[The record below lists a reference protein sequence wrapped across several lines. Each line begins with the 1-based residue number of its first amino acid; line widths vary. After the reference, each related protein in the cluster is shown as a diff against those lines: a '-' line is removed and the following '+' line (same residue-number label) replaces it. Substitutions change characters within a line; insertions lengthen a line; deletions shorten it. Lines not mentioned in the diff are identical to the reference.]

1 MAMTTWTLACIVIN
15 GTQINQ
21 VQEQSMPTGFNEI
34 IESSDG
40 MVDPTFSA
48 VMAMAPRLSFKTTA
62 IATLL
67 GVVGIT
73 PVSISANVVFYY
85 QQTQP
90 NGTRLTGSVHRSAT
104 IAAGMV
110 VLRKIS
116 AAQGGKA
123 MMEVD
128 VIPLSSD
135 GTTDPITFAS
145 AIALPTLTG
154 TAEMFT
160 LGPLKIN
167 NVMTDGVQS
176 MDFDLG
182 IREQVMSHAGLVYPV
197 RAHAEQ
203 RLPSFRW
210 KHADAS
216 LLSTLGLT
224 GLPAVPGAG
233 SECQAFLRKMTAQ
246 STRVIAATAQHIAFT
261 FKKGIWK
268 YTQIGGSN
276 PKEQMIDIELKPVY
290 DGTNA
295 IVGISTASA
304 IA

>member
-1 MAMTTWTLACIVIN
+1 MAMVTWTLACVVIN

-21 VQEQSMPTGFNEI
+21 VQEQSLPTGFNEI

-48 VMAMAPRLSFKTTA
+48 VMAMNPRMTFRTTD

-73 PVSISANVVFYY
+73 PVAISSNVVFYY

-90 NGTRLTGSVHRSAT
+90 NGTRMTGANHRSAT
-104 IAAGMV
+104 VAAGMI

-123 MMEVD
+123 MLEFD

-135 GTTDPITFAS
+135 GLVDPITFAS
-145 AIALPTLTG
+145 AISLPTLAG
-154 TAEMFT
+154 TATMFT

-176 MDFDLG
+176 LDFDVG

-203 RLPSFRW
+203 RTPSFRW

-224 GLPAVPGAG
+224 GLAAVPGAG
-233 SECQAFLRKMTAQ
+233 SECQAFLRKLTAQ
-246 STRVIAATAQHIAFT
+246 GTRVANATAQHVAFT

-268 YTQIGGSN
+268 YTQIAGSH

-295 IVGISTASA
+295 IVGISTAAA